1 MRKIALVVSVF
12 ALLLASC
19 GSNTKKYITDE
30 SISQLSLASVSA
42 FTQAQQQLEIIGSD
56 FKIGD
61 LPEGDVQVCN
71 KPVPRALVDVL
82 GKDMATDLKLAVC
95 LSEGRNLKPV
105 LDKDDAFLADL
116 ESLVLSYDIES
127 FMYDVACLESLKLD
141 EKNWRD
147 QLPFRKGVP
156 TVPIRKD
163 DVDKAKEKLAKIKTD
178 FGENIKRIVGN
189 LKQSG
194 GDMEM
199 VFWLE
204 DSGKEIKTY
213 FESYCQQVDGPAMPY
228 ADSDTII
235 MDRMAKP
242 YAELFGQELKLTDQ

>member
-1 MRKIALVVSVF
+1 MKKTILTVWVF

-19 GSNTKKYITDE
+19 GTDAKKYITDE
-30 SISQLSLASVSA
+30 SISQLRLASVSA

-116 ESLVLSYDIES
+116 ESLGLNYDVDS

-163 DVDKAKEKLAKIKTD
+163 DVDKAREKLAKIKAD
-178 FGENIKRIVGN
+178 FGENVKRIVGN

-204 DSGKEIKTY
+204 DSGKEISTY
-213 FESYCQQVDGPAMPY
+213 LESYCEQKDGPAMPY
-228 ADSDTII
+228 ADCDTII
-235 MDRMAKP
+235 TDRMAKP
-242 YAELFGQELKLTDQ
+242 YRELFGQELKLTDQ